1 MLPGVSSRTEH
12 ARQRQRSNDW
22 SAQLLCHQ
30 APTGHKNWCSM
41 LLLKSLRRQA
51 NHPAQERTLASG
63 VKDSQCEMPVS
74 SCGAAAEPATV
85 RVATAIA
92 CGCACSSAT
101 CPH

>member
-30 APTGHKNWCSM
+30 APTGHINWCSGI
-41 LLLKSLRRQA
+41 A
-51 NHPAQERTLASG
+51 TEAGEPPAQERTLASG